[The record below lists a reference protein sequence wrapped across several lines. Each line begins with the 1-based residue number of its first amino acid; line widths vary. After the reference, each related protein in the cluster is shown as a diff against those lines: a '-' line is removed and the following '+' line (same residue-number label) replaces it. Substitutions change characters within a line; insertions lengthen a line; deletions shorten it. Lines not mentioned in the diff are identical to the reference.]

1 MEGFTLH
8 LAGDNF
14 AIVNRLV
21 IFEQIAEAF
30 EEVFGSPLSPLSLVY
45 EISHNLAQI
54 EWTGEEFGLAWVHR
68 KGATRAFPAGHPHLR
83 GTPWERTGHPVL
95 IPGSNRDY
103 SFILQPAPGAEK
115 CAFSVN
121 HGAGRCM
128 SRGQARK
135 ALSQQAVNEDYASAG
150 ILVNDMDD
158 VPLDEAGPAYKSSEL
173 VIDAVLQAGLAT
185 IQYTLWPLA
194 SLKGLN

>member
-83 GTPWERTGHPVL
+83 GTMWEATGHPVL

-103 SFILQPAPGAEK
+103 SFILMPEAGAEK
-115 CAFSVN
+115 SGYSVN
-121 HGAGRCM
+121 HGAGRRL
-128 SRGQARK
+128 SRGEAMRVLDQQKVNDQYAR
-135 ALSQQAVNEDYASAG
+135 DG
-150 ILVNDMDD
+150 ILVNLDGE
-158 VPLDEAGPAYKSSEL
+158 VPLDESNHCYKDSAE
-173 VIDAVLQAGLAT
+173 VVEAVVAAGLARV
-185 IQYTLWPLA
+185 A
-194 SLKGLN
+194 